1 MTKLY
6 ALLLL
11 LLAAS
16 SAHAQQEGDTLLAVA
31 VREGDLGQVR
41 TLLEGGADPNVGFED
56 FTPLMLAALNGEVEI
71 ARLLIEFGARV
82 NEPDPDNG
90 SPLCVAAYAF
100 IVPQDDPDALV
111 RLLLENGAHTEIGNG
126 SGMTPL
132 MFAAREGKE
141 TTVRTLLKAGANAA
155 HTDVRGWSPLMFSVR
170 SGNPE
175 IVRMI
180 LDGGADP
187 NVPTDYP
194 TRRPM
199 HYAAA
204 AGNAEIVRL
213 LLSAGSEINGLR
225 TSEEVPTPIAIAA
238 IEGDLDLVR
247 LFLEEGADLNRSFIY
262 YPEDGEDE
270 DEYGTMTL
278 LDIVEKGTE
287 GEVGELAQAIR
298 DSGGIG
304 YRELQTLVADM
315 HRMIADRDITKLRH
329 ALRLG
334 LDPAAYIEVGGEST
348 SLLDVSFASGD
359 TLIARLMLE
368 STDLDYWSLYNIFD
382 QLIREER
389 GEMLNVTIRHSPV
402 AALMYGMEVGEQGII
417 DTAFEYLDPDVVAQF
432 EGRDVGTA
440 FHQGVAMGDVEVIR
454 RLADLGISVDARDR
468 EGNTALHEAARRE
481 NVVMAELLLDL
492 GADIEAVNAYGET
505 PLFMAA
511 REETMDIL
519 PFLVERGARVD
530 VTDRWGNNPL
540 HFLASMGR
548 ISEVE
553 LLLKEGADREERNIW
568 GETPRD
574 IADERG
580 DSPLVRI
587 LDGNIG
593 GR

>member
-1 MTKLY
+1 MIRLY

-11 LLAAS
+11 LLAVS
-16 SAHAQQEGDTLLAVA
+16 SAHAQPEGDTLLGVA
-31 VREGDLGQVR
+31 AREGDIDRVRSLLG
-41 TLLEGGADPNVGFED
+41 GGADPNVGFED
-56 FTPLMLAALNGEVEI
+56 FTPLMLAAMNGEVEI
-71 ARLLIEFGARV
+71 ADILIEFGARV

-90 SPLCVAAYAF
+90 SALCVAAYTF
-100 IVPQDDPDALV
+100 IVPQDDPDRLV

-132 MFAAREGKE
+132 MYAAREGKE
-141 TTVRTLLKAGANAA
+141 TTVRILLDAGANAA
-155 HTDVRGWSPLMFSVR
+155 HTDVRGWSPLMFAVR

-199 HYAAA
+199 HFAAA
-204 AGNAEIVRL
+204 TGNEEVVRIL
-213 LLSAGSEINGLR
+213 LDVGSEINGLR

-238 IEGDLDLVR
+238 IEGHPDLVR
-247 LFLEEGADLNRSFIY
+247 LLLEEGADLNRSFIY
-262 YPEDGEDE
+262 YPDDGENE

-278 LDIVEKGTE
+278 LDIVEKEIGGE
-287 GEVGELAQAIR
+287 GEELAQAIR

-304 YRELQTLVADM
+304 YRELQTLVADL
-315 HRMIADRDITKLRH
+315 HRAVADRDIVKLKH
-329 ALRLG
+329 GLRLG

-348 SLLDVSFASGD
+348 SLLDASFASGD
-359 TLIARLMLE
+359 TLIARLLLE
-368 STDLDYWSLYNIFD
+368 SADLDYWSLYNTFD
-382 QLIREER
+382 QLMREER
-389 GEMLNVTIRHSPV
+389 EEMLNVTIRHSPV
-402 AALMYGMEVGEQGII
+402 SALIYGMEVGEQRII
-417 DTAFEYLDPDVVAQF
+417 DTAFVYLDPDVVEQF
-432 EGRDVGTA
+432 EARDVGTA
-440 FHQGVAMGDVEVIR
+440 LHQAVAMGDAEVIQ
-454 RLADLGISVDARDR
+454 RLADLGVSVDARDR

-481 NVVMAELLLDL
+481 NVFMAGLLLDL
-492 GADIEAVNAYGET
+492 GADIDAVNVYGET
-505 PLFMAA
+505 PLFTAS

-553 LLLKEGADREERNIW
+553 LLLKEGVDRGERNVW

-574 IADERG
+574 IAEERG

-587 LDGNIG
+587 LDNTTG